1 MNVRKLSIILAVVA
15 IIAATLACSALNTGP
30 STTNF
35 RMTTDENGTNT
46 TTTYAPSD
54 AFNVF
59 FDVSGIDPGTQFEA
73 KWYAVNAE
81 GFDTTQPIKVSDY
94 TYESGVSSIY
104 FQLTY
109 SSDWP
114 TGDYRVEVYM
124 NGTKIGE
131 QQFSV
136 Q

>member
-1 MNVRKLSIILAVVA
+1 MNTRKFSIFLALALVLAV
-15 IIAATLACSALNTGP
+15 TLACSALNTGP
-30 STTNF
+30 SVTNF
-35 RMTTDENGTNT
+35 RMTTDEGGKNT
-46 TTTYAPSD
+46 TTSYSPSQ

-59 FDVSGIDPGTQFEA
+59 FDISGIQPGTAFQA

-81 GFDTTQPIKVSDY
+81 GFDSSSPLKVSDY
-94 TYESGVSSIY
+94 TYEKDVSSIY

-109 SSDWP
+109 SDNWP
-114 TGDYRVEVYM
+114 TGTYRVEVYM
-124 NGTKIGE
+124 DGAKVGE